1 MQFGIIY
8 ILFIC
13 LNKPKRFGNEYFKYI
28 VEQFYFNLLRY
39 CRQALLL

>member
-8 ILFIC
+8 IVYMF
-13 LNKPKRFGNEYFKYI
+13 KQTKTFFGNEYFKYI